1 MKKKVGLV
9 LGGGGAKGAYQIGV
23 YKALKEFGLVDEIE
37 AISGTSIGAL
47 NLALL
52 SLKEVEKAEDIW
64 VNLSKRKVLTLKK
77 WNEYF
82 NFKNFSL
89 LSRKGM
95 LEIFSSDIDFK
106 RVSNCQIP
114 LYVCATN
121 EDDNIGESFKLN
133 GCDEQRIIDIISASS
148 AIPTIFPSVKIDGK
162 TYSDGYVYRNV
173 PISTLEEYEHC
184 NFLYVVPLSTNGA
197 PKEGDYP
204 DITII
209 DFNERQ
215 FFDLN
220 ILEGT
225 LNFDKEVAE
234 QRIALGYNNAVRL
247 LTFLRK
253 KGVICITKKEK
264 FFHFLGRF
272 NGKNKR
278 LKKYY
283 SLADIDPLVVRKEV

>member
-23 YKALKEFGLVDEIE
+23 YKALKEFGLVKDIE

-52 SLKEVEKAEDIW
+52 SLEEVEKAEDIW

-77 WNEYF
+77 WTEYF
-82 NFKNFSL
+82 NLKNFSV

-106 RVSNCQIP
+106 KVSECRLP
-114 LYVCATN
+114 LYACATN
-121 EDDNIGESFKLN
+121 EDDHIGESFKLN

-148 AIPTIFPSVKIDGK
+148 AIPTVFPSVEIDGK
-162 TYSDGYVYRNV
+162 RYSDGYLYRNV
-173 PISTLEEYEHC
+173 PIDTLIEYENC
-184 NFLYVVPLSTNGA
+184 NFFYVIPLSANGA
-197 PKEGDYP
+197 PKDGDYP
-204 DITII
+204 DVTII
-209 DFNERQ
+209 DFNEPQ
-215 FFDLN
+215 FFDLK
-220 ILEGT
+220 LWDGT
-225 LNFDKEVAE
+225 LSFGKEIAE

-247 LTFLRK
+247 TNFLRK
-253 KGVICITKKEK
+253 KGVICLTKKEK

-283 SLADIDPLVVRKEV
+283 SLADIDPLVVVK